1 MIVDLA
7 ILLLALLLT
16 ALTALGWGRLT
27 YRTFGLPVPKKL
39 DTSILWLGF
48 VAIVAMLELWHIFFA
63 IDWKA
68 SLLFVG
74 LGAGQVLFAGRQQWQ
89 VYFTAGRAH
98 ISSHRALTCIAV
110 VLCLVWCLRAMM
122 APHSFDSG
130 LYHFG
135 SIRWLNEYAIVPGL
149 SNVHWRFG
157 FNQSY
162 FGFLAVLNLWP
173 IWDKGYAIGGLFLL
187 LLTACT
193 IIETGMRYDRLWR
206 LVFFGSLFLYLGYLA
221 SSIADPTP
229 DTAIGLLEIVVMM
242 FLIRIATTKNFCAIR
257 ANSEALVVVLL
268 CVTLLT
274 TKLSSIAFSLAA
286 VVALLVLLYQEPK
299 KESFKGVARLFGA
312 LLVLAIVHITR
323 GYILSGVPLF
333 PSHLGAVP
341 TLPWMVAPEFIQ
353 YETRLIYSWARLP
366 GVITA
371 DSVLQNWDWLPIWFN
386 KLSTNYLL
394 VFISATGL
402 AILHFVLALTS
413 VSKKNNKELILY
425 LPIVLGFIF
434 WFFTAPD
441 VRFAGAL
448 LPLYFALALY
458 GVSKWMSMHSVT
470 TPYISKLQANG
481 LLNGLYF
488 ISALLVCIFV
498 LRASGLASLAYSGWQ
513 ALPETPID
521 IKTSAN
527 ARQVYV
533 PVIGGSCWNT
543 TLPCMSVFN
552 PGLVQHS
559 LSEKLPA
566 IPSIF
571 DRPVFQMAK

>member
-7 ILLLALLLT
+7 ILLVALLLT
-16 ALTALGWGRLT
+16 GLTALGWGRLT
-27 YRTFGLPVPKKL
+27 YRMFGLPVSQKF

-48 VAIVAMLELWHIFFA
+48 VAIVSILELWHIFFA

-68 SLLFVG
+68 S
-74 LGAGQVLFAGRQQWQ
+74 VLFAGLGAWQVLSVGRKQWQ
-89 VYFTAGRAH
+89 AYFTACKAYV
-98 ISSHRALTCIAV
+98 SSNRTLTCIAV

-122 APHSFDSG
+122 TPHSFDSG

-149 SNVHWRFG
+149 SHVHWRFG

-173 IWDKGYAIGGLFLL
+173 IWDKGYATGGLFLL
-187 LLTACT
+187 LLTAGT
-193 IIETGMRYDRLWR
+193 IIETGMRFDRLWR
-206 LVFFGSLFLYLGYLA
+206 LVFFGSLFLYLSYLA

-242 FLIRIATTKNFCAIR
+242 FLVRIAITKNLCEIR
-257 ANSEALVVVLL
+257 VKGEVLVVVLL

-274 TKLSSIAFSLAA
+274 TKLSSIAFSVCA
-286 VVALLVLLYQEPK
+286 VAALLVLLYQVPEVK
-299 KESFKGVARLFGA
+299 SFKGVGRLLAA

-323 GYILSGVPLF
+323 GYLLSGVPLF
-333 PSHLGAVP
+333 PIHLGAVP
-341 TLPWMVAPEFIQ
+341 ALPWMVAPEFIQ

-366 GVITA
+366 GVLTP
-371 DSVLQNWDWLPIWFN
+371 DSVLQNWDWLPIWLN
-386 KLSTNYLL
+386 KLSSNYLV

-402 AILHFVLALTS
+402 AILHVALVVTS
-413 VSKKNNKELILY
+413 PSKQNTKELVLY

-448 LPLYFALALY
+448 LPLYFALALH
-458 GVSKWMSMHSVT
+458 GACKLMFAHSVVAN
-470 TPYISKLQANG
+470 YISKLQAVG
-481 LLNGLYF
+481 LVNRLYF
-488 ISALLVCIFV
+488 LSVLLVCLFV
-498 LRASGLASLAYSGWQ
+498 LRALDLASLSYLGWQ
-513 ALPETPID
+513 TLPAPLID
-521 IKTSAN
+521 IKTSSN

-533 PVIGGSCWNT
+533 PVTGASCWNAP
-543 TLPCMSVFN
+543 LPCMSVFN
-552 PGLVQHS
+552 PALVQHS
-559 LSEKLPA
+559 LSEKILA
-566 IPSIF
+566 IPLVL